1 MTSAT
6 VSRPSKTPIRVV
18 FVDDHELIRAGLR
31 RAFERAGDFVVAGEA
46 GTLAGGVEQV
56 AALRPDV
63 VVLDVNLPDGS
74 GIEACRELRR
84 RYPGLGLVIVT
95 MYSGDKQLFGALEA
109 AASAFVS
116 KDAPAGD
123 VITAARHAATA
134 PTAFAAADLAG
145 AMRRRLAP
153 SGPQLSRR
161 EREVLEL
168 LAEGLGVAQI
178 GRRLYI
184 SESTAKTHVSKLYEK
199 LRANN
204 RAQALMSGMRLG
216 LIGAGAGTGVGAGA
230 ADRQYGS
237 A

>member
-1 MTSAT
+1 MTTAT
-6 VSRPSKTPIRVV
+6 ISKPGKTTTRVLL
-18 FVDDHELIRAGLR
+18 VDDHELIRAGLR
-31 RAFERAGDFVVAGEA
+31 SAFERAGDFFVVGEA
-46 GTLAGGVEQV
+46 CTAAEALEQV
-56 AALRPDV
+56 AVLRPDV

-74 GIEACRELRR
+74 GIEVTRELRR
-84 RYPGLGLVIVT
+84 RYPGLGIVIVT

-109 AASAFVS
+109 SASAFVS

-123 VITAARHAATA
+123 VITAARHSATA
-134 PTAFAAADLAG
+134 PTAFSAADLAG

-153 SGPQLSRR
+153 TGPQLSRR
-161 EREVLEL
+161 EREVLDL

-178 GRRLYI
+178 ARRLYI

-216 LIGAGAGTGVGAGA
+216 LIGAGLVGVGAG
-230 ADRQYGS
+230 DRRYGS